1 MTYKKHT
8 NCPNVWQKDNITV
21 GLFSEFFQG
30 NIQLCRNQANQMG
43 WKMNEHSA
51 AALHYMM
58 SFH

>member
-1 MTYKKHT
+1 MQEKE
-8 NCPNVWQKDNITV
+8 NEWPNVWQKDNITV